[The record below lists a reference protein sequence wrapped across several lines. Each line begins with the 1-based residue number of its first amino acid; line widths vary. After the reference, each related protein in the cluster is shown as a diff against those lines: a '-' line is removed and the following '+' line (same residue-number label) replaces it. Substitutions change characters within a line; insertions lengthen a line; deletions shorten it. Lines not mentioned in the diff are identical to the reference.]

1 MKLNPTN
8 NYLISCHPDEGR
20 ICLGL
25 KMRFPAS
32 FRLRSATSLNE
43 KLILKLF
50 FLFLSALVFGQNLE
64 IRQGIKA
71 NFSQKSIQVYQ
82 ENSQNKLDEFYEYL
96 TLFSTEKDVELK
108 NQIRENIFSMVE
120 NEFKMP
126 DFTQSDAAEISL
138 EEFLSKIENQ
148 SFQFK
153 VKSRQNPGELG
164 MNHWMNSYVL
174 SVSRNGKTSEFDVEQ
189 IIYFE
194 PKEKQFGSKTK
205 TVWEVKLGDIQQ

>member
-8 NYLISCHPDEGR
+8 NYLISSHPDEGR

-25 KMRFPAS
+25 KMS
-32 FRLRSATSLNE
+32 RSATSRNE
-43 KLILKLF
+43 KLFLKLF

-71 NFSQKSIQVYQ
+71 NFSQKSIQAYQ

-96 TLFSTEKDVELK
+96 TLYSTEKDVELK
-108 NQIRENIFSMVE
+108 SQIRENISSMVE
-120 NEFKMP
+120 SEMEIL
-126 DFTQSDAAEISL
+126 DFTRPVPVEIDL
-138 EEFLSKIENQ
+138 EGFLSKIEDQ

-153 VKSRQNPGELG
+153 IISGQNHGEVG

>member
-8 NYLISCHPDEGR
+8 NYLISSHPDERR

-25 KMRFPAS
+25 KMRFPTS

-43 KLILKLF
+43 KLFLKLF
-50 FLFLSALVFGQNLE
+50 FLFLSALSFGQNLE

-82 ENSQNKLDEFYEYL
+82 DNSQNKLDEFYEYL
-96 TLFSTEKDVELK
+96 TLYSTEKDVELK
-108 NQIRENIFSMVE
+108 SQIRENIFSMVNGE
-120 NEFKMP
+120 VQIP
-126 DFTQSDAAEISL
+126 DFSKADSDKISL
-138 EEFLSKIENQ
+138 GEFLSEIENK

-153 VKSRQNPGELG
+153 IKLHQNPDELE
-164 MNHWMNSYVL
+164 MNQWTNPYVL
-174 SVSRNGKTSEFDVEQ
+174 SVSRNETNSEFEVEQ

-205 TVWEVKLGDIQQ
+205 TVWEMKLGDIQ